1 MRANKI
7 EGNEQG
13 MKKKYIIAII
23 LLVVIVA
30 VATYFIYTNIVK
42 EGRKYE
48 IEQIENFNYLVL
60 KQGESYGVID
70 RSGNLIINAEYT
82 NVIIPNPE
90 KPVFICINQDDTVVK
105 NDKWDLLIPS
115 FFIISDNS

>member
-48 IEQIENFNYLVL
+48 IEPIENFNYLVL
-60 KQGESYGVID
+60 NK
-70 RSGNLIINAEYT
+70 
-82 NVIIPNPE
+82 E
-90 KPVFICINQDDTVVK
+90 KVME
-105 NDKWDLLIPS
+105 
-115 FFIISDNS
+115 